1 LGKGSPSVLKVG
13 NIRKI
18 MTMGRPERKY
28 ASFAA
33 RRQPGRRLGLIPA
46 FAALLALAP
55 FTGLRAQP
63 APPLAIAVRSEVQ
76 GHESRLTFT
85 LQSCVQAE
93 SYLLETPNRA
103 ILDLPEVNFQIDP
116 REGLP
121 EPAPK
126 PQKHRHRASAK
137 ETDSAKATPGPAAGA
152 GLIASYRFGRLA
164 PGKSRVVV
172 DLTGPASIVSTS
184 CAPSPGAF
192 ELTLTLAPA
201 SEAAFKAAAR
211 AGSEKQ
217 ARATVQSAPP
227 APLPPS
233 AGAQKPVIVLDPGH
247 GGVDTGALGREHA
260 IEKYVVLDF
269 AKALGAKLRARG
281 SYRVVFTR
289 EDDSF
294 VSLGQRV
301 RIARNL
307 NAALFVSVHADAL
320 ARDGDEVQGATVY
333 TVSDRASDA
342 EAARVAEHENKAD
355 SAAGEEAKEDASDV
369 NDILFELTR
378 RETRAYS
385 HVVARSLTNYWK
397 VAARLNKNPRRSA
410 GFVVLKAPDVP
421 SILLELGYLS
431 NEEDVADLTSP
442 AWREKATEQAA
453 KAIDAFF
460 AQRQPEKQPEIQ
472 PENQPENLA
481 PTPDAPALKATQST
495 GN

>member
-1 LGKGSPSVLKVG
+1 MAG
-13 NIRKI
+13 
-18 MTMGRPERKY
+18 PERHD

-33 RRQPGRRLGLIPA
+33 QRPSGRRPGLFAA
-46 FAALLALAP
+46 FAALLAFAP
-55 FTGLRAQP
+55 FAGLRAQP
-63 APPLAIAVRSEVQ
+63 APPLAQPAPPLAIAARSDVQ

-93 SYLLETPNRA
+93 SYLLEAPNRA

-116 REGLP
+116 REGQP
-121 EPAPK
+121 EAAAKPTRRRPK
-126 PQKHRHRASAK
+126 VSAANNGK
-137 ETDSAKATPGPAAGA
+137 DGARATPGPAP
-152 GLIASYRFGRLA
+152 GLVASYRFGRLA

-184 CAPSPGAF
+184 CAPAPGAF
-192 ELTLTLAPA
+192 ELTLILAPA
-201 SEAAFKAAAR
+201 TEAAFKAAAR
-211 AGSEKQ
+211 AGAEKQ
-217 ARATVQSAPP
+217 ARVTAQGAAQAASQVASQAAPEATPV
-227 APLPPS
+227 PS
-233 AGAQKPVIVLDPGH
+233 AGAQKPVIVIDPGH
-247 GGVDTGALGREHA
+247 GGVDTGALGRGHA
-260 IEKYVVLDF
+260 IEKFVVLDF
-269 AKALGAKLRARG
+269 ARALGARLRASG
-281 SYRVVFTR
+281 NYRVVFTR
-289 EDDSF
+289 EDDTF

-301 RIARNL
+301 RVARSL

-355 SAAGEEAKEDASDV
+355 SAAGDDAKESASDV

-385 HVVARSLTNYWK
+385 HVVARSLAEYWK

-421 SILLELGYLS
+421 SVLLELGYLS
-431 NEEDVADLTSP
+431 NEEDVADLTS
-442 AWREKATEQAA
+442 ATWREKAADQAA

-460 AQRQPEKQPEIQ
+460 VQRQPEKPPEKQPET
-472 PENQPENLA
+472 LA
-481 PTPDAPALKATQST
+481 TTPADAALKATQST